1 MFRTTAVSRVNFAV
15 AGSFIFSMLLTSV
28 SDDEVDYWSHQVQYY
43 RRLLEMQSVSFN
55 TTKLAAW
62 RMGLLASTGQGQ
74 GVDELR
80 HEVAI

>member
-1 MFRTTAVSRVNFAV
+1 M
-15 AGSFIFSMLLTSV
+15 FSMLLTSV
-28 SDDEVDYWSHQVQYY
+28 DEDEVQYWSHQVQHYQH
-43 RRLLEMQSVSFN
+43 LLEMQSVSFS

-74 GVDELR
+74 GFDELG